1 MLEYIE
7 FKSDKFT
14 NNEEYNCMSE
24 LTRNTIILCN
34 NYKIMD
40 FLSKEI
46 INTVDKESEYNN
58 YWCEDEDD
66 YNAKLSLCFGL
77 QRIIELKEQK
87 ITLAL
92 EPSIIYKAIIPE
104 DIWFCDIKDNKII
117 IYPML
122 AFKGSYEI
130 WENGKDEVYKTICK
144 GQYGCYDGKFFNL
157 LNE

>member
-7 FKSDKFT
+7 FKSDKFVD
-14 NNEEYNCMSE
+14 NEEYNCISE

-58 YWCEDEDD
+58 YWCDDEDD

-122 AFKGSYEI
+122 MFKGSYKT
-130 WENGKDEVYKTICK
+130 WENGKDEVYKTVCS

-157 LNE
+157 